1 MTQQCEICGADVPHT
16 YLVEVGTSKLRV
28 CKACAKY
35 GVAVPERASSKAK
48 PVVKKKIYKLMD
60 EEFSIEIVPDFGM
73 RVKDAREKLGLKQE
87 ELAKRIN
94 EKVSLLRKIERGEI
108 VPDDRVR
115 QKLERILNISLVE
128 RVQ

>member
-1 MTQQCEICGADVPHT
+1 MCIRD
-16 YLVEVGTSKLRV
+16 R
-28 CKACAKY
+28 
-35 GVAVPERASSKAK
+35 
-48 PVVKKKIYKLMD
+48 LMD

-87 ELAKRIN
+87 ELARRIN